1 VASATNIRLVSI
13 LLSKRQRQRIP
24 AASTR
29 PPIVFFSTLSLLIDL
44 LMLRITLVQVQWH
57 SPEKFIRYP
66 SGSIH
71 MLSSIVGITDRITS
85 DDPIFQKR

>member
-29 PPIVFFSTLSLLIDL
+29 PPIVFFFHSLPLDRPFDATDYSSAGAMAFPRKIHSLSLWL
-44 LMLRITLVQVQWH
+44 
-57 SPEKFIRYP
+57 
-66 SGSIH
+66 
-71 MLSSIVGITDRITS
+71 
-85 DDPIFQKR
+85 DPHAK